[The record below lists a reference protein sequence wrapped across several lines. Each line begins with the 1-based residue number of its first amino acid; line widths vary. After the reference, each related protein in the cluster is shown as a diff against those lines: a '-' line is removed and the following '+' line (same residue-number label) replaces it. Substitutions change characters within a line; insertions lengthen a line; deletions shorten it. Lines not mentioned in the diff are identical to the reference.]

1 MLFKNIRCTVTAR
14 LNTSFDRGRLLTW
27 AYCCWYITTFWAID
41 STCFGWDS
49 GTTVSMNLCM
59 EMIMQWLTFRQILHF
74 VVDNCIP
81 SISKMKQSFPI
92 TNCPLVSNQ
101 QNKQKQRNEEQQTL
115 PTTMYQPTWPSL
127 YMIQLWSNWTNRV
140 FFLPKCYFQFTSTI
154 SCAQFQSCGACRRRV
169 TGSSHAINGT
179 TFKRS

>member
-1 MLFKNIRCTVTAR
+1 
-14 LNTSFDRGRLLTW
+14 
-27 AYCCWYITTFWAID
+27 
-41 STCFGWDS
+41 
-49 GTTVSMNLCM
+49 M

-127 YMIQLWSNWTNRV
+127 YMIQTVIQLYKFVFSSYPNVTSN
-140 FFLPKCYFQFTSTI
+140 SH
-154 SCAQFQSCGACRRRV
+154 RRSPV
-169 TGSSHAINGT
+169 LNSKAVVPVVVG
-179 TFKRS
+179 